1 MPSGVANVVVMPI
14 RKGFGLIE
22 LIVTISIVAI
32 LMALALPN
40 FQGTLN
46 SNRTTSQA
54 NDLIGAFNLARNEA
68 ISRNRVVTV
77 CAADTRSG
85 TPTDCGAATGWNL
98 GWMVYVDTVTSNAAP
113 VSVAAANVLRTGS
126 GDASIAIA
134 ANAAFVRY
142 SSRGEVMANADRTL
156 TFKPASNCKP
166 GQARQL
172 TISLIGR
179 IGTSRLTTCP

>member
-32 LMALALPN
+32 LMAIALPN
-40 FQGTLN
+40 FQGTIN

-85 TPTDCGAATGWNL
+85 TPTGCGADTDWNL
-98 GWMVYVDTVTSNAAP
+98 GWMVYRDSVTNNGAP
-113 VSVAAANVLRTGS
+113 VTVAAADVLRTGS
-126 GDASIAIA
+126 GSASIAIA

-142 SSRGEVMANADRTL
+142 SSRGEVMATGDRTL

-166 GQARQL
+166 QQARRL
-172 TISLIGR
+172 TVSLIGR
-179 IGTSRLTTCP
+179 IGTERLATCP

>member
-32 LMALALPN
+32 LMAIALPN
-40 FQGTLN
+40 FQGTIN
-46 SNRTTSQA
+46 SNRTTSQS

-77 CAADTRSG
+77 CAANTSSG
-85 TPTDCGAATGWNL
+85 TPTDCANNGYWNL
-98 GWMVYVDTVTSNAAP
+98 GWMVYVDTVTDSGAP
-113 VSVAAANVLRTGS
+113 VTVPAANILRTGS
-126 GDASIAIA
+126 GDESIAISS
-134 ANAAFVRY
+134 NAAFVRY

-156 TFKPASNCKP
+156 TFKPANNCKA
-166 GQARQL
+166 GQARRL
-172 TISLIGR
+172 TVSLIGR
-179 IGTSRLTTCP
+179 IGTQRLTTCP